1 MTSLP
6 ARLLPL
12 TGALAALVFVGA
24 VAGFGVALSGYSQV
38 WHQVAVLG
46 AKGVPHALGFNLLGF
61 VLTGVLAAV
70 AALDLRHRLPADA
83 GWPARVG
90 TQLLLLSAMGFV
102 GLGLLPLDPDDLH
115 NEASSLHATARLRW
129 SPAFAPG
136 AALFAFG
143 MRGRSR
149 WRPVVTASIVAAAVV
164 LFSALIALALMPAG
178 IAQRLGYA
186 AWLGWLCVAS
196 RAGR

>member
-1 MTSLP
+1 MLNTAGKPGEHQREVQGENRFVRGGYPTNFTNAQISV
-6 ARLLPL
+6 RLKGELE
-12 TGALAALVFVGA
+12 
-24 VAGFGVALSGYSQV
+24 
-38 WHQVAVLG
+38 
-46 AKGVPHALGFNLLGF
+46 AKGA
-61 VLTGVLAAV
+61 
-70 AALDLRHRLPADA
+70 
-83 GWPARVG
+83 
-90 TQLLLLSAMGFV
+90 QLLLLSALGFIA
-102 GLGLLPLDPDDLH
+102 LGVLPLDPDDLH
-115 NEASSLHATARLRW
+115 NEASSLHATAWLLW
-129 SPAFAPG
+129 WVAFVPG

-164 LFSALIALALMPAG
+164 LFSALIAVALMPAG

>member
-1 MTSLP
+1 MTSLT

-12 TGALAALVFVGA
+12 TGALAAIAFVGA
-24 VAGFGVALSGYSQV
+24 VAGFGVALSDYSQV
-38 WHQVAVLG
+38 WHPVAVLG

-90 TQLLLLSAMGFV
+90 AQLLLLSALGFIA
-102 GLGLLPLDPDDLH
+102 LGVLPLDPDDLH
-115 NEASSLHATARLRW
+115 NEASSLHATAWLLW
-129 SPAFAPG
+129 WVAFVPG
-136 AALFAFG
+136 ATLLTFG

-164 LFSALIALALMPAG
+164 LFSALIAVALMPAG

>member
-1 MTSLP
+1 MTSLT

-12 TGALAALVFVGA
+12 TGALAAIVFVAA

-38 WHQVAVLG
+38 WHPGAVLG

-90 TQLLLLSAMGFV
+90 AQLLLLSALGFIA
-102 GLGLLPLDPDDLH
+102 LGVLPLDPDDLH
-115 NEASSLHATARLRW
+115 NEASSLHATAWLLW
-129 SPAFAPG
+129 WVAFVPG
-136 AALFAFG
+136 AALFAFV

-164 LFSALIALALMPAG
+164 LFSALIAVALMPAG

>member
-1 MTSLP
+1 MTPLT

-38 WHQVAVLG
+38 WHPVAVLG

-90 TQLLLLSAMGFV
+90 TQLLLLSAMGFIA
-102 GLGLLPLDPDDLH
+102 LGVLPLDPDDLH
-115 NEASSLHATARLRW
+115 NEASSLHATAWLLW
-129 SPAFAPG
+129 WVAFVPG

-164 LFSALIALALMPAG
+164 LFSALIAVALMPAG

>member
-1 MTSLP
+1 MTALLP
-6 ARLLPL
+6 RLLPV
-12 TGALAALVFVGA
+12 TGALAAIVFVAA

-38 WHQVAVLG
+38 WHPVAVLG

-61 VLTGVLAAV
+61 VLTGVLAALT
-70 AALDLRHRLPADA
+70 ALDLRHRLPADA

-90 TQLLLLSAMGFV
+90 TQLLLLSAAGFIA
-102 GLGLLPLDPDDLH
+102 LGLLPLDPDDLH
-115 NEASSLHATARLRW
+115 NQASSLHATAWLLW
-129 SPAFAPG
+129 WVAFAPG

-143 MRGRSR
+143 MRGQGR
-149 WRPVVTASIVAAAVV
+149 WRPMALASILAGTVV
-164 LFSALIALALMPAG
+164 LFSALIAVALMPAG

-196 RAGR
+196 RAVR

>member
-1 MTSLP
+1 M
-6 ARLLPL
+6 
-12 TGALAALVFVGA
+12 
-24 VAGFGVALSGYSQV
+24 ALSGYSQV
-38 WHQVAVLG
+38 WHPVAVLG

-115 NEASSLHATARLRW
+115 NEASSLHATAWLLW
-129 SPAFAPG
+129 WVAFVPG

-164 LFSALIALALMPAG
+164 LFSALIAVALMPAG

>member
-1 MTSLP
+1 MTPLT

-12 TGALAALVFVGA
+12 TGALAAIAFVGA
-24 VAGFGVALSGYSQV
+24 VAGFGVALSGYSQI
-38 WHQVAVLG
+38 WHPVAVLG
-46 AKGVPHALGFNLLGF
+46 AKDVPHALGFNLLGF

-90 TQLLLLSAMGFV
+90 TQLLLLSAMGFIA
-102 GLGLLPLDPDDLH
+102 LGVLPLDPDDLH
-115 NEASSLHATARLRW
+115 NEASSLHATAWLLW
-129 SPAFAPG
+129 WVAFVSG

-164 LFSALIALALMPAG
+164 LFSALIAVALMPAG